1 MFFRIFVMVLL
12 SVLSVLLVAVIG
24 DNTSAVCIATVCGL
38 LLSQDLFT
46 SFSMLIMTLMETTKM
61 PLFNHFKLVS
71 IKDTCFTAGVFN
83 KTYLLK
89 SAKSIAVFYISAIVR
104 NVVFILVSL
113 CICILLHRELNG
125 SEDASIILGYLL
137 VGTLVVFQLALH
149 CRQLYILQLV
159 KNPLLYYIKLADN
172 VMKLKQ
178 HRDLLVTILS
188 IVNVLFHK
196 GMSVYFGNEVLKLL
210 FHRTVIHYAS
220 IS

>member
-24 DNTSAVCIATVCGL
+24 DNTSAICIETVCGL
-38 LLSQDLFT
+38 LLSQDFFT
-46 SFSMLIMTLMETTKM
+46 SFSMLIMTLMETTKI
-61 PLFNHFKLVS
+61 PLLNHFKLVS

-89 SAKSIAVFYISAIVR
+89 SAKAIAVFYISAIVR
-104 NVVFILVSL
+104 NVIFILVSL
-113 CICILLHRELNG
+113 CMCIVLHRELNG
-125 SEDASIILGYLL
+125 SEDASVILGYLL

-149 CRQLYILQLV
+149 CRQLYILRLV
-159 KNPLLYYIKLADN
+159 KNPLMYYIKLADN

-188 IVNVLFHK
+188 IVNILFYK
-196 GMSVYFGNEVLKLL
+196 GTSVCFGIKIFKLL
-210 FHRTVIHYAS
+210 LHRAVIHYAS